1 MENALYYPI
10 MFLLCHFFGDYIA
23 QTDWMAMNKSKKSW
37 NCFVHVLIYTSCFLV
52 LTTSWKALLF
62 IGVTH
67 FILDR
72 WHVILR
78 RMIWWKNH
86 FPTFKY
92 PPFKYCNTTGYY
104 DDSPYNTY
112 YLIQNPK
119 NAFDNEWNKSMI
131 KSYGQPRLFFI
142 TMWLYIIQDN
152 LLHLIC
158 NLIALTLLV
167 S

>member
-1 MENALYYPI
+1 MTTYLYYYPI
-10 MFLLCHFFGDYIA
+10 MFLLCHFVGDFWL

-37 NCFVHVLIYTSCFLV
+37 NCFIHVVIYTSCFLI

-62 IGVTH
+62 IGTTH

-86 FPTFKY
+86 FPTGKY
-92 PPFKYCNTTGYY
+92 PPFRLCDSTGYY
-104 DDSPYNTY
+104 DDSPYNSAQPNRHI
-112 YLIQNPK
+112 L
-119 NAFDNEWNKSMI
+119 ER
-131 KSYGQPRLFFI
+131 YGQPRHFFI
-142 TMWLYIIQDN
+142 TIWLYIISDN
-152 LLHLIC
+152 LIHLIC

-167 S
+167 K